1 MPNIREMQ
9 RRLSQW
15 ATDHPGERYHDLY
28 NLVCQSA
35 WLRQAYGN
43 VAQNKGAKTPGID
56 RMTQPTWERH
66 LEENLERLRIELRE
80 GKYEPQPCRRVYIP
94 KKDGKLRPLG
104 IPTFRDRTVQEAVRM
119 AIEPIFEADFVDTSH
134 GFRPHRSTQDAM
146 VAVRTYMIN
155 RKRMYYVIEGDIKG
169 CFDAIHHKK
178 LMTLLK
184 RRIADKRL
192 LNVIWLF
199 LKSGVMEDGLF
210 TTIEHGTPQGGVISP
225 LLANV
230 YLHELDRFHH
240 KRFTNR
246 TPWER
251 EKCRKHGGNNAGYVR
266 YADDF
271 VYLCNGHI
279 EDVRKLKE
287 EVASYLSDELHLT
300 LSEEK
305 TIITH
310 VNDGFEFLGFRFFRG
325 RDREGKWKPKT
336 AIPQSKIESVKENIR
351 RLTER
356 DHTYM
361 DEAAVVARLNAVL
374 RGWGNYYRHMPAVID
389 FRKVDHYA
397 FQRLVRWYRHKYHWK
412 TTEVLKRRYTRDAGN
427 RRLFAEWDSST
438 GRKRVTLVVLTRDIR
453 RYDYNGRKI
462 GNPYLAES

>member
-15 ATDHPGERYHDLY
+15 ATDHPQERYRDLF
-28 NLVCQSA
+28 NLVCQPA
-35 WLRQAYGN
+35 WLRQAYEN
-43 VAQNKGAKTPGID
+43 VARNKGAKTPGID
-56 RMTQPTWERH
+56 GMTHRTWERH
-66 LEENLERLRIELRE
+66 IEDNLERLRCELRE
-80 GKYEPQPCRRVYIP
+80 GRYQPQPCRRVYIP

-119 AIEPIFEADFVDTSH
+119 AIEPIFEADFFHTSH
-134 GFRPHRSTQDAM
+134 GFRPNRSTRDAM
-146 VAVRTYMIN
+146 RAVKVYMLN
-155 RKRMYYVIEGDIKG
+155 KKRMYYVIEGDIKG

-178 LMTLLK
+178 LMSLLK
-184 RRIADKRL
+184 RRIADKRIL
-192 LNVIWLF
+192 SIIWLF

-210 TTIEHGTPQGGVISP
+210 RSTGHGTPQGGVISP

-230 YLHELDRFHH
+230 YLHELDRFYYD
-240 KRFTNR
+240 RFTNR
-246 TPWER
+246 THWER

-271 VYLCNGHI
+271 VFLCNGHI

-287 EVASYLSDELHLT
+287 EVASYLSRELHLT

-305 TIITH
+305 TVITY
-310 VNDGFEFLGFRFFRG
+310 VNDGFEFLGFRFYRG
-325 RDREGKWKPKT
+325 RGQDGKWKPKA
-336 AIPQSKIESVKENIR
+336 AIPKSRMESVKENIR

-356 DHTYM
+356 DRTFM

-374 RGWGNYYRHMPAVID
+374 RGWGNYYQDMFASTD

-397 FQRLVRWYRHKYHWK
+397 CHRLVRWYRHKYHWK
-412 TTEVLKRRYTRDAGN
+412 STEVLKRRYTRDAGN
-427 RRLFAEWDSST
+427 RRLFAEWDSSK
-438 GRKRVTLVVLTRDIR
+438 GRKRITLVVLTRDIKR
-453 RYDYNGRKI
+453 FSYYPWQKV
-462 GNPYLAES
+462 NPYLAED